1 MKYTHVV
8 QKGTKYIE
16 YISFH
21 STIYIMYFYFLI
33 TKSLLG
39 LDVGNVNPIFYPKFF
54 FRKVNQFNS
63 KTLW

>member
-1 MKYTHVV
+1 MKYTYVV

-39 LDVGNVNPIFYPKFF
+39 LDVENVNPIIYPNFF

>member
-21 STIYIMYFYFLI
+21 STIYIMNFYFLI

-39 LDVGNVNPIFYPKFF
+39 LDVGNVNPIIYPNFF
-54 FRKVNQFNS
+54 LEK
-63 KTLW
+63 

>member
-1 MKYTHVV
+1 MKYTYVV

-21 STIYIMYFYFLI
+21 STIYIMIFYFLI

-39 LDVGNVNPIFYPKFF
+39 LDVGNVNPIIYLKFF
-54 FRKVNQFNS
+54 IEK
-63 KTLW
+63 

>member
-1 MKYTHVV
+1 MKYTYVV

-39 LDVGNVNPIFYPKFF
+39 LDVGNVNPKFF